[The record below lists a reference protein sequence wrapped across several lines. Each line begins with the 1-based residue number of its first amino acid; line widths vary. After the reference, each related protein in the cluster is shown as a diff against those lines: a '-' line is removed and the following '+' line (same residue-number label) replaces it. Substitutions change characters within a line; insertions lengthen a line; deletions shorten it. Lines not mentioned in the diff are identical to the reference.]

1 MASLCASEFSQ
12 IWLRNLACWF
22 AFFDECRREGANA
35 IGADELMQPQAR
47 RNPYSRE
54 PVTAIEPF
62 PLICSAC

>member
-35 IGADELMQPQAR
+35 IGADELMQPRDR
-47 RNPYSRE
+47 RNPTRRGRLSR
-54 PVTAIEPF
+54 
-62 PLICSAC
+62 LSRSR